1 MKRRLNFVSGLGL
14 GAGLTYLFDPD
25 AGHRRRA
32 LARDKVVHLINKTS
46 DAIDAT
52 SRDLQH
58 RMFGLVARTRSRLV
72 REKVTDEVLAARVRS
87 KIGMLVSYPH
97 TIEVRVQDGC
107 VTLTGPVFKDEVDR
121 LLSTV
126 SKIRGV
132 TGIENKL
139 EIQKEEEG
147 APGRKRKA
155 ARLDFMQENWS
166 PTTRLMM
173 GTAGA
178 LVSYY
183 GMKRQGLFRAAAGTV
198 GLAMM
203 ARALTNMPMKRLVG
217 IGAGYRA
224 VDIKKTINIAAPVE
238 KVFAFWE
245 NVENLPKFM
254 RNVRQIQ
261 RKGDDLSHWVVAGPA
276 GIPVEWDAVRTQR
289 FPNKILAWKTLPGS
303 IVDHAGIIHFD
314 PNPDG
319 STRVDIHMSYNP
331 PAGAIGH
338 IAATL
343 FGADPKKELDEDIV
357 RMKTFIE
364 KGILPRDAAAA

>member
-14 GAGLTYLFDPD
+14 GVGLTYLFDPD

-32 LARDKVVHLINKTS
+32 MARDKGVHLINKMS

-52 SRDLQH
+52 ARDLQH
-58 RMFGLVARTRSRLV
+58 RMVGLIARTRSRLV
-72 REKVTDEVLAARVRS
+72 RKKVTDEVLAARVRS
-87 KIGMLVSYPH
+87 KIGIVVSYPH
-97 TIEVRVQDGC
+97 AIEVRVHDGR

-139 EIQKEEEG
+139 NIEKEEG
-147 APGRKRKA
+147 APGRRRKG
-155 ARLDFMQENWS
+155 ARFDFMQENWS
-166 PTTRLMM
+166 PTTRLVV
-173 GTAGA
+173 GTVGA
-178 LVSYY
+178 VVSYY
-183 GMKRQGLFRAAAGTV
+183 GMKRRGLFRAAAGTV
-198 GLAMM
+198 GIGMM

-224 VDIKKTINIAAPVE
+224 VDINTTINIAAPVE

-289 FPNKILAWKTLPGS
+289 VPNKILAWKTRPGS
-303 IVDHAGIIHFD
+303 IVEHAGIIHFD
-314 PNPDG
+314 SNPDG

-338 IAATL
+338 IVATL
-343 FGADPKKELDEDIV
+343 FGADPKRELDEDIA

>member
-14 GAGLTYLFDPD
+14 GAGLAYLFDPD

-32 LARDKVVHLINKTS
+32 LGRDKLVHLINKIG
-46 DAIDAT
+46 DAVDAT
-52 SRDLQH
+52 TRDLQH
-58 RMFGLVARTRSRLV
+58 RGVGLAARTRSWLV
-72 REKVTDEVLAARVRS
+72 RKKVTDDVLAARVRS
-87 KIGMLVSYPH
+87 KIGIVVSYPH
-97 TIEVRVQDGC
+97 TIELSVRDGR

-121 LLSTV
+121 LLSAV
-126 SKIRGV
+126 SKVRGV
-132 TGIENKL
+132 TGIENRL

-147 APGRKRKA
+147 APGRRRKA
-155 ARLDFMQENWS
+155 ARFDFMQENWS
-166 PTTRLMM
+166 PTARLMV
-173 GTAGA
+173 GTVGA

-183 GMKRQGLFRAAAGTV
+183 GMKRQGLFRTAAGAV
-198 GLAMM
+198 GLGMM

-289 FPNKILAWKTLPGS
+289 VPNKILAWKTLPGS

-338 IAATL
+338 IVAAL
-343 FGADPKKELDEDIV
+343 FGADPKRELDEDIV